1 MSSPRSSRSWWRD
14 AVTYQIYI
22 RSFADGNGDGKGD
35 IQGIRSRLKYLKNL
49 GIDAIW
55 ITPWY
60 PSPQKDHGY
69 DVADYLDIEPDYGTL
84 SEAELMINEAHQLGI
99 KVIID
104 IVPNHSSD
112 KHKWFIEAVNSDPG
126 SKARDRY
133 IFRDG
138 RGNHGEIP
146 PNNWHSVFG
155 GSAWQRVI
163 EKDGRPGQWYLHL
176 FAVEQPDFNWD
187 NQEVHEYFEKVL
199 RFWLDRGVD
208 GFRIDVAHGMVKA
221 PGLPDIEENLS
232 SEMLAARRLPFWDQ
246 DGVHEIYRKWR
257 RILNSYTGDRMA
269 VAEAWVSPASRIA
282 LYLRPDELANSFN
295 FDFLT
300 SIWDIQDLKRNI
312 DLSLQA
318 IQSVGAPASWV
329 FNNHDVVRSVDRFA
343 LGLRPGL
350 GETTFDRH
358 GDISK
363 LNLEIGIRRARSGA
377 LLMLALPG
385 GAYIYQGEELA
396 LPEVR
401 DIPEDRL
408 EDPRWFLSEKTDKGR
423 DGCRVPLPWSANES
437 GSFAFSIN
445 EKLGKENSWLPQP
458 NWWGNYS
465 AENQEHDPNSTL
477 NLYRKALEIRK
488 TEIGLGDGELEWLN
502 LSDQVLAFKR
512 PGNFACIVNFGEAFK
527 IPNGEVLIASTS
539 IEDGILPED
548 GALWMRLA

>member
-112 KHKWFIEAVNSDPG
+112 QHKWFIEAVNSDPG

-155 GSAWQRVI
+155 GSAWQRII

-246 DGVHEIYRKWR
+246 DGVHEIYRNWR
-257 RILNSYTGDRMA
+257 RILNSYPGDRMA

-343 LGLRPGL
+343 LGLRPGV

-358 GDISK
+358 GDVSK

-437 GSFAFSIN
+437 GSFGFSIN

-527 IPNGEVLIASTS
+527 IPNGEVLIASTP